1 MGVSLLF
8 QRAFSFWEL
17 VQSTMQRSFQLL
29 SSKRREREEKKGR
42 RPNFVELR
50 NETFPQKKRKLVS
63 YLIWLVNSAICLH
76 MTWLR
81 VFDLLRQK
89 NWEISKET
97 SSLEKCW
104 LLTKVSGS
112 WQRFN
117 SQNFLSSNQNANFS
131 LSKWKFIQK

>member
-1 MGVSLLF
+1 M
-8 QRAFSFWEL
+8 RASSVDHAKIFSTFEL
-17 VQSTMQRSFQLL
+17 KKERE
-29 SSKRREREEKKGR
+29 REREEKKGR

-89 NWEISKET
+89 N
-97 SSLEKCW
+97 
-104 LLTKVSGS
+104 
-112 WQRFN
+112 
-117 SQNFLSSNQNANFS
+117 
-131 LSKWKFIQK
+131 